1 MIMSG
6 KYKMGGIVILLGLL
20 LIPIIMIPIQLRM
33 ISILCQNDLQTIMI
47 PTPELQSESE
57 VFVL

>member
-1 MIMSG
+1 
-6 KYKMGGIVILLGLL
+6 MGGIVILLGLL

-47 PTPELQSESE
+47 PTPDLQSESE